1 MSVFVKAM
9 NSSFTMEDDD
19 SVNSTLT
26 YSAPSCEEIV
36 RDSKG
41 MKNFIEKCFL
51 LGISPHTN
59 FTLYQECLEYVSQM
73 ISDLFIEDTFYEHD
87 NLEFDNFMRML
98 ITNPDRP
105 FFLKDDLLSN
115 FNFFCAINPSE
126 KSTDER
132 VTTFTA
138 VLERIFKK
146 HEDMPVIKK
155 SKNSN
160 PTLRVGN
167 LMTCHTREEIMGQ
180 LRLAFGKY
188 GVIRDIKVPMDYG
201 TGNPRGYAFIEF
213 MEASMADHALQM
225 TQDKLKIGP
234 RLLRID
240 YALGEK
246 RGFA

>member
-1 MSVFVKAM
+1 
-9 NSSFTMEDDD
+9 MEDDE
-19 SVNSTLT
+19 SIASTQT

-36 RDSKG
+36 RDSKT

-51 LGISPHTN
+51 LGMNPHTN
-59 FTLYQECLEYVSQM
+59 FTLYQECLEYVSRVV
-73 ISDLFIEDTFYEHD
+73 SDVFIEDTFHDHD

-98 ITNPDRP
+98 ITNPERP

-115 FNFFCAINPSE
+115 FNFFCALNPSE
-126 KSTDER
+126 KSMEER

-138 VLERIFKK
+138 VLDRMFKK
-146 HEDMPVIKK
+146 HEDMPVAKK

-180 LRLAFGKY
+180 LRLAFGKF

-213 MEASMADHALQM
+213 LDPIMAANALDL

-246 RGFA
+246 RGVV